1 VTGAANLSCGRLCC
15 PRAATPRPAGACG
28 RLAVI
33 PELHFFLKSTLA
45 RPEAQQ
51 RASPSST
58 APGLQ
63 QAPDASARPLAQQAP
78 AASTAPQAGAT
89 WRAQGAAVMLEQARM
104 QRAPAATR
112 APRACAAIGPV
123 HAQIYGGRQGMTCR
137 GWTSVL

>member
-1 VTGAANLSCGRLCC
+1 MTGAANLSCGRLCC

-89 WRAQGAAVMLEQARM
+89 WRAQVRRSCLNR
-104 QRAPAATR
+104 
-112 APRACAAIGPV
+112 RACSGRLQRPV
-123 HAQIYGGRQGMTCR
+123 RFGRVRPSALSMR
-137 GWTSVL
+137 EYMARARV